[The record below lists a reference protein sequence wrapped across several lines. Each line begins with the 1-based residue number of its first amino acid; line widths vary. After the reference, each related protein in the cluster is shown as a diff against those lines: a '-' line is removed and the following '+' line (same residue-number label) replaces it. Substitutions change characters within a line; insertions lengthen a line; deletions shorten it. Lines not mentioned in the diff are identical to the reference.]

1 MKKVILGIAFL
12 LALTGCTSKEASIDI
27 TKNQDEGI
35 YDYIYGKSDETIKS
49 VSGED
54 QAGNTLNVDVA
65 GKEFQAAVPAL
76 LNDQS
81 LDLKI
86 EYSNGNESNQKIKL
100 KGRLAIDEYPNFVAL
115 MNDRIVQTND
125 KAKTEFPFTVE
136 DGITTVSDVNGVKT
150 NINVQDGKILGINM
164 TSESDVDKEMATII
178 VAFQESYHANNEGV
192 SDAYNNAL
200 DSKKKT
206 SFESNGFKFTFE
218 KNGNELFAD
227 IAKVK

>member
-1 MKKVILGIAFL
+1 MKKMFLGIAFL
-12 LALTGCTSKEASIDI
+12 VVLTGCTSKEASMDI
-27 TKNQDEGI
+27 TKNQDGGI
-35 YDYIYGKSDETIKS
+35 YDYVYGKSPETIKS
-49 VSGED
+49 VSGDD
-54 QAGNTLNVDVA
+54 QAGNALDIDVV
-65 GKEFQAAVPAL
+65 GKEFQVAVPAL
-76 LNDQS
+76 LNDQN
-81 LDLKI
+81 LDLKV
-86 EYSNGNESNQKIKL
+86 EYANGNETKQNIKL

-115 MNDRIVQTND
+115 MNDRIIQTND

-136 DGITTVSDVNGVKT
+136 DGISTISDVNGVKT

-192 SDAYNNAL
+192 ADAYNNAL
-200 DSKKKT
+200 DNKKKT

-218 KNGNELFAD
+218 KNRNELFAD